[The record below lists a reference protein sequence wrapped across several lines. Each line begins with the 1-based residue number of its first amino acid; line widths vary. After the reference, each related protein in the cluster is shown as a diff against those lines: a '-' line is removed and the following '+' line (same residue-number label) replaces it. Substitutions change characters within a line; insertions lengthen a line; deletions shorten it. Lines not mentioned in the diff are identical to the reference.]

1 MQKRTLVRTTATS
14 FSRLKKLNMKQA
26 SSHCDIRGKMNCTT
40 RKPTIMWRD
49 DDNNNSLR
57 LFFYF
62 ILTAPIWCSTVY
74 RSRTA
79 YSSRMLASTN
89 GHIWTHTPSKI
100 LCAFAVYYLLSSCV
114 SRNLF
119 IHCKVLL
126 RVTAK
131 LNFQAVPYRFIP
143 VCSTPTRWEYGEK
156 HTIKVD
162 WQRKNGK

>member
-1 MQKRTLVRTTATS
+1 
-14 FSRLKKLNMKQA
+14 MKQA
-26 SSHCDIRGKMNCTT
+26 SNHCDIRGKMNCAT
-40 RKPTIMWRD
+40 RKPMIMWRD

-62 ILTAPIWCSTVY
+62 VLTAPIWCSTVY
-74 RSRTA
+74 RSRSALVA
-79 YSSRMLASTN
+79 YVTSAH
-89 GHIWTHTPSKI
+89 GHIWTRTPSKS

-126 RVTAK
+126 RVTVK

-143 VCSTPTRWEYGEK
+143 VCSTAPRSEYGEN